1 MIHVVITGGSS
12 GIGLSIAQVYL
23 ERKARVTLIGRSLE
37 RLETARTL
45 LVEKTGRAAR
55 DIATVSL
62 DVADA
67 AAVEA
72 AAASI
77 ESDFGPCDI
86 LVTSAGMVSPAA
98 FDIQSAADFRRHV
111 DINLHGTVQMISALY
126 GGMKTRRR
134 GRIMIVSSGA
144 ALIGIHGYTAYCAS
158 KSALIGFAESLR
170 LESRRHGIAVSI
182 CFPPDTDTPQLAEEL
197 KLRPAEAVAMM
208 GTAGLWSADA
218 IARRIVKGLDRGWAE
233 VFFTPSL
240 YLLARF
246 GGLAKPW
253 IYRWFLIRAPR

>member
-1 MIHVVITGGSS
+1 MVHVVITGGSS

-23 ERKARVTLIGRSLE
+23 EREAKVTLIGRSLE
-37 RLETARTL
+37 RLEAAKAM
-45 LVEKTGRAAR
+45 LVDRSGRAAA
-55 DIATVSL
+55 DIALLSL

-67 AAVEA
+67 TAVA
-72 AAASI
+72 AAAPSI
-77 ESDFGPCDI
+77 EREFGPCDI
-86 LVTSAGMVSPAA
+86 LVTSAGMVLPAA
-98 FDIQSAADFRRHV
+98 FDTQSADDFRRHV
-111 DINLHGTVQMISALY
+111 DTNLHGTVQMISALY
-126 GGMKTRRR
+126 GSMKARRR

-170 LESRRHGIAVSI
+170 LEARRHAITVSI

-208 GTAGLWSADA
+208 GTAGLWSSEA
-218 IARRIVKGLDRGWAE
+218 IARRIVKGLDRGWPE

-253 IYRWFLIRAPR
+253 IYRWFLLRTPR